1 MRRTQRSFYNV
12 VITIVTNALILVTAF
27 AVQRS
32 FVAVKG
38 AEYNAINGL
47 FTSVISMMSLTDL
60 GIGSAIVYHLYRPAE
75 EKNHERINGLLRFYR
90 NSYLVISVVVFLLGL
105 SVMLF
110 LPALTRGA
118 ELDDN
123 LYLIFGLFLA
133 DCLCSY
139 FLSYKKSLLYA
150 YQMNYLLD
158 GVHFGCYMLQNALQ
172 LAVLYFYKNYILFL
186 LIKTSSKYLENL
198 IISRYIHKNYPYTRE
213 KRIVPLASDIR
224 DDIIKKV
231 KALVFHKLGTFLV
244 TGSDSLVI
252 TGVLGLMDMSRYTNY
267 NMVLGGITA
276 LLNKIFETLT
286 SSVGNFLL
294 HSEAEKRR
302 EIYKKIDFLN
312 FWLFGWCAVLMFTVF
327 DPVILLWVGEIFL
340 FPASGVF
347 ALTLNFYIQ
356 GMRQSV
362 LTFKNAAGIYYEDR
376 FVPVWEAVI
385 NVILSIFLARWIG
398 IAGVFAGTMISS
410 GAVFLYSYPKY
421 VCSPLFEMR
430 YGEYLRQSLG
440 HLAAVAAAFGFSDW
454 LLYQLEIGNLW
465 LRLAAGGVISTA
477 VFHSLLLLFYGRT
490 SEMRYFWELAMGII
504 NKIREVV
511 GNADRTGISK

>member
-1 MRRTQRSFYNV
+1 M
-12 VITIVTNALILVTAF
+12 ITIVTNAVILVTAF
-27 AVQRS
+27 VVQRC

-38 AEYNAINGL
+38 SDYNAINGL

-75 EKNHERINGLLRFYR
+75 ERDYGLINSLLRFYR
-90 NSYLVISVVVFLLGL
+90 NSYLVISAVVFLLGIA
-105 SVMLF
+105 VMLF
-110 LPALTRGA
+110 LPALTQGA
-118 ELDDN
+118 VLDDN

-158 GVHFGCYMLQNALQ
+158 GVHFGCYMLQNLLQ
-172 LAVLYFYKNYILFL
+172 LFVLYFYKNYILFL
-186 LIKTSSKYLENL
+186 IIKTLSKYLENL
-198 IISRYIHKNYPYTRE
+198 IISWYIHRNYPYTKE
-213 KRIVPLASDIR
+213 KKTAPLDSDIR
-224 DDIIKKV
+224 SDIIKKV

-252 TGVLGLMDMSRYTNY
+252 TGVLGLLDMSRYTNY

-276 LLNKIFETLT
+276 LLNKVFETLT

-294 HSEAEKRR
+294 HSETEKRK

-312 FWLFGWCAVLMFTVF
+312 FWLFGCCAVLMFTVF
-327 DPVILLWVGEIFL
+327 DSVIILWVGELFL
-340 FPASGVF
+340 FPAAGVF
-347 ALTLNFYIQ
+347 SLTLNFYIQ

-385 NVILSIFLARWIG
+385 NVILSVILARSIG
-398 IAGVFAGTMISS
+398 IAGVFVGTMVSS

-421 VCSPLFEMR
+421 VCRPLFGMR
-430 YGEYLRQSLG
+430 YGEYLRQSVG
-440 HLAAVAAAFGFSDW
+440 HLLTVVGAFGVSEG
-454 LLYQLEIGNLW
+454 LLYVWGLSNVWI
-465 LRLAAGGVISTA
+465 RLVAGGA
-477 VFHSLLLLFYGRT
+477 VSVATFHLLFFAFYGR
-490 SEMRYFWELAMGII
+490 SREMRFFWNLIMEVK
-504 NKIREVV
+504 NKMWR
-511 GNADRTGISK
+511 